1 VTSDETVGR
10 DGPSRREDDD
20 AEAESAL
27 TGATLSPSLSPMRAA
42 ALVVDDEPHI
52 RRALRN
58 ALAGEFERVL
68 EASTA
73 VEAVDLAAAHRP
85 DMIIL
90 DLGLPD
96 RPGQW
101 VCAELRKWSTAPI
114 IVLSAHHAEAEKIR
128 MLDEGA
134 DDYVTKPFSPAEL
147 LARVR
152 AQLRRARIEEAVGT
166 GGALTVGSLVIDTG
180 ARTVRRGGEDIH
192 LTPTEWELL
201 RAFVRYAGKTLTHR
215 QLFQAV
221 WAASSGDPQQYL
233 RVYVAN
239 LRRKLEPDAVRPT
252 LIITEPGVGYRFET
266 GS

>member
-1 VTSDETVGR
+1 MA
-10 DGPSRREDDD
+10 EDAD
-20 AEAESAL
+20 AEGALAPAEHSDSFPAM
-27 TGATLSPSLSPMRAA
+27 PAA

-73 VEAVDLAAAHRP
+73 QEAVDLAAAHRP
-85 DMIIL
+85 DIVIL

-101 VCAELRKWSTAPI
+101 VCAELRKWSSAPI
-114 IVLSAHHAEAEKIR
+114 IVLSAHHAESEKIR
-128 MLDEGA
+128 LLDEGA

-152 AQLRRARIEEAVGT
+152 AQLRRARTAESAGT
-166 GGALTVGSLVIDTG
+166 GGAVSIGDLVIDPG
-180 ARTVRRGGEDIH
+180 ARTVRRHGEDVH
-192 LTPTEWELL
+192 LTPTEWDLL
-201 RAFVRYAGKTLTHR
+201 RTFLRNAGKTLTHP

-221 WAASSGDPQQYL
+221 WATSSGDPQQYL

-266 GS
+266 GA